1 MTLEKL
7 LDGVEVVEI
16 IGKKDVEIADVNVDS
31 NSVNKESAFICL
43 EGSNFDGH
51 DFAKK
56 AELYGATV
64 IVSQKQLNVCVT
76 QVIVKST
83 RKALSLMVRN
93 FYDKPDLSLKICGVT
108 GTNGKTT
115 TCHLVGKIL
124 NGYGINCGVI
134 GTLGTFYN
142 GKRLDT
148 VLTTPDPLILYKTL
162 REMVDDGVEV
172 VVMEVSAHAV
182 FYDKIYGMQFE
193 IGVFTNFSQDHLDF
207 FECMDNYKNAKI
219 DFFKKNKI
227 NYCLLNSDDEVG
239 REISKIVKK
248 PVLYGIENP
257 ADVFAIDL
265 ELSAYKSRFIINV
278 FDFVY
283 QLAINLKGVFN
294 VYNSLAAVSSAC
306 ILGVPVEK
314 AVNELAKISGVEGRL
329 ETVYQKDFSVLIDY
343 AHTPDGIEKCLQTVK
358 SFTKNRLISVFG
370 CGGNRDSDKREKMGE
385 ISAKI
390 ADFTI
395 VTSDNP
401 RYEEPMEII
410 WQIEKGV
417 LKHTKN
423 YVLVEEREQAIK
435 YALNIAKKGDV
446 VVVLGKGSE
455 KYMEVFGIKRPYN
468 DKDTIENILRG
479 ES

>member
-1 MTLEKL
+1 MLLEKL
-7 LDGVEVVEI
+7 LDGVDTVEI
-16 IGKKDVEIADVNVDS
+16 IGEQKVQITEIIIDS
-31 NSVNKESAFICL
+31 NSVNKGSVFVCL
-43 EGSNFDGH
+43 EGNNFDGH

-56 AELYGATV
+56 AEIYGATV
-64 IVSQKQLNVCVT
+64 IVTQKRLSVACC
-76 QVIVKST
+76 QVIVKNT

-93 FYDKPDLSLKICGVT
+93 FYGKPDLSLKICGVT

-115 TCHLVGKIL
+115 TCHLIGKIL
-124 NGYGINCGVI
+124 NEYGINCGVI

-148 VLTTPDPLILYKTL
+148 VLTTPDPLVLYKTL
-162 REMVDDGVEV
+162 ADMLVEGVEA

-207 FECMDNYKNAKI
+207 FGSMDNYKKSKL
-219 DFFKKNKI
+219 DFFRNNKI

-239 REISKIVKK
+239 LEIGKIVEK
-248 PVLYGIENP
+248 PVFYGIENP
-257 ADVFAIDL
+257 ADVFAIDV
-265 ELSAYKSRFIINV
+265 EITECKSRFVVNV

-283 QLAINLKGVFN
+283 QLSLNLKGLFN
-294 VYNSLAAVSSAC
+294 VYNSLAAITAGCVF
-306 ILGVPVEK
+306 GVPIER
-314 AVNELAKISGVEGRL
+314 AVNEISQVKGVEGRL
-329 ETVYQKDFSVLIDY
+329 ETVYQKDFTVLIDY
-343 AHTPDGIEKCLQTVK
+343 AHTPDGLEKCLKTVK
-358 SFTKNRLISVFG
+358 SFTKNRLICVFG

-390 ADFTI
+390 ADFTV

-417 LKHTKN
+417 LKHSKN
-423 YVLVEEREQAIK
+423 YILIEEREQAIQ
-435 YALNIAKKGDV
+435 YALNISKKGDV
-446 VVVLGKGSE
+446 VVVAGKGSE
-455 KYMEVFGIKRPYN
+455 KYMEIFGIKRPYN
-468 DKDTIENILRG
+468 DKDTIENLLRG
-479 ES
+479 KL